1 MGDTAK
7 TYLLVDGENID
18 GVLGGVLG
26 HKPKPN
32 ERPRWGALTAYI
44 EKVWGAPVQALFFI
58 NATKDLPMSFVQA
71 LLAMDYRPIPLS
83 GSVHEKVV
91 DIAIIRTMA
100 AIVEHG
106 GDVILASH
114 DADFVDGM
122 QALADA
128 DRRVGVVG
136 FNEVVSQGLR
146 HVAGVELFDLETDV
160 GAVEVSLPRVRVI
173 PLSEYDPLPFL

>member
-1 MGDTAK
+1 MSEADK

-32 ERPRWGALTAYI
+32 QRPRWGALVTFV
-44 EKVWGAPVQALFFI
+44 EQRWGKPVRALFFI
-58 NATKDLPMSFVQA
+58 NATKDLPTTFVQA

-83 GSVHEKVV
+83 GSIHEKVV
-91 DIAIIRTMA
+91 DIAIIRTMG
-100 AIVEHG
+100 AIVDHG
-106 GDVILASH
+106 GDVVLASH

-136 FNEVVSQGLR
+136 FTEVIGQSLQHIDGI
-146 HVAGVELFDLETDV
+146 ELFDLETDV
-160 GAVEVSLPRVRVI
+160 GAFDVSLPRVRVI
-173 PLSEYDPLPFL
+173 PVDAYDPVPFL